1 MEKAERKQKLLVLL
15 GLLGTI
21 ELGLA
26 DQVVQAGKIGLDS
39 SRRLSGDF
47 DSALQEGDREVRMRS
62 GGQPQAE
69 IRMGIL
75 GVEAFNKLLQL
86 VHPTDHEMAVG
97 EEHPVSVANTLFQVA
112 IRDCF

>member
-39 SRRLSGDF
+39 SRRLGGDL
-47 DSALQEGDREVRMRS
+47 DSALQ
-62 GGQPQAE
+62 
-69 IRMGIL
+69 
-75 GVEAFNKLLQL
+75 
-86 VHPTDHEMAVG
+86 
-97 EEHPVSVANTLFQVA
+97 
-112 IRDCF
+112 